1 MYYHFT
7 FEKYYE
13 EMLTDRFIKPGKH
26 RNCLPYDEK
35 LNIGSVGDNPDYS
48 KYIYL
53 AKDKKILNSF
63 IIELREFGPDFLNM
77 EILINNI
84 TNEEYGE
91 KLDALGDIVV
101 LKIPEKLIDK
111 KYIIDDFNVVNG
123 CKSYAYPLDIPI
135 KEVKVLKRLSGY
147 EII

>member
-13 EMLTDRFIKPGKH
+13 EMLADGFIKPGKH

-53 AKDKKILNSF
+53 AKDKKVLNSF
-63 IIELREFGPDFLNM
+63 IIELHECGPDFLNM
-77 EILINNI
+77 EIMVNNI

-91 KLDALGDIVV
+91 KLDDLGDIVI

-111 KYIIDDFNVVNG
+111 KYIIDDFNVIKG